1 MVRQAIDDA
10 ILLRS
15 CDGEEP
21 IDALEEVHAP
31 VFRGDVDA
39 GRQIPH

>member
-15 CDGEEP
+15 CDGEECESP
-21 IDALEEVHAP
+21 SIP
-31 VFRGDVDA
+31 FRRSMPRSSG
-39 GRQIPH
+39 